1 MNDRELLELAAKA
14 AGAKQ
19 TQWLRNPAWYPG
31 DYAFLADFGDGLHPW
46 MPLISGDDALRLAM
60 KLGIQIIPGENY
72 VEAVKPSPRL
82 RQARFCEMYSA
93 HDNPLAAT
101 RYAIV
106 RAAAEIG
113 SQMK

>member
-1 MNDRELLELAAKA
+1 MTARELLELAAKA
-14 AGAKQ
+14 AGYEM
-19 TQWLRNPAWYPG
+19 LPAGASKPRIALLP
-31 DYAFLADFGDGLHPW
+31 DDPVYAPWSPLSSDG
-46 MPLISGDDALRLAM
+46 DALRLAM

-82 RQARFCEMYSA
+82 RQTRFCEMYSA

-101 RYAIV
+101 RYAVV

-113 SQMK
+113 RPVL